1 MVEDKMED
9 LISPERSISTVE
21 RSSKNMEDEEWK
33 LLDWK
38 TLTMI
43 RLYLTKNVA
52 FNISK
57 ETITSCLMGYH
68 ERTWLSQAKNSM

>member
-1 MVEDKMED
+1 
-9 LISPERSISTVE
+9 
-21 RSSKNMEDEEWK
+21 MEDEEWK

-38 TLTMI
+38 TLTLI

-52 FNISK
+52 FNTSK

-68 ERTWLSQAKNSM
+68 ERTWLSQAKIQCKNSVLDLQTRTCKEELSKPEEE

>member
-1 MVEDKMED
+1 
-9 LISPERSISTVE
+9 
-21 RSSKNMEDEEWK
+21 MEDEEWK

-38 TLTMI
+38 TLTLI
-43 RLYLTKNVA
+43 RLYLTKDVA